1 MQAQVSEISGD
12 DAAVTYYVAG
22 YIGRCTVYL
31 EEKSVLL
38 IDPENIPS
46 LGDVSEVKDLLLAMA
61 DRDGFSAPKL
71 WECRSIRSCAAMT
84 LFENNSFV

>member
-1 MQAQVSEISGD
+1 MLSVLF
-12 DAAVTYYVAG
+12 
-22 YIGRCTVYL
+22 YL
-31 EEKSVLL
+31 LELFLFEQTQKSVLL